1 MSNIH
6 KCENAAILHLHV
18 LTEQFFNRA
27 LYDFEAEYCIPHK
40 SGNKIK
46 KNCSETQ
53 GSKCPH
59 LLLWY

>member
-1 MSNIH
+1 MSDIH

-18 LTEQFFNRA
+18 LTEQFSNRA

-53 GSKCPH
+53 
-59 LLLWY
+59 